1 MFGFLFKRNKNNAT
15 AENNKN
21 DDASAKMRF
30 FSVKDKKG
38 GEQSAT
44 LPGRGSTSS
53 TTRTSSEDTS
63 TRSSIAMSV
72 SSINSLSP
80 SGSNVSQS
88 TSNKDS
94 GFVDQNRLNLYSS
107 SSPNLIIPES
117 DKLIVSFVPTTI
129 SDVLSDHNQVEE
141 DDCVGGV
148 DVIQFIDDPLPD
160 EMMETTTTMS
170 PCVDNDKVQD
180 RGEDDSDIN
189 LVGLAKKSCS
199 ALHLACRRQLKEAER
214 KAMVQLDAIRS
225 KLISKETELTLLQAD
240 INMLAVDRDN
250 KSMDVQTLTG
260 QLNMLQA
267 ENDLVLKRIHELEE
281 QLEDLKSKNGQ
292 LSDELLKK
300 SEQLHS
306 RQTHDLTS
314 HHHQCDELTKKISQ
328 LQDTISSLSR
338 QNTDLAKGQDVSRR
352 EKESQIKALQDAL
365 EDALEAKIKL
375 QTKYEKELQDLQQSN
390 SSLLDD
396 FEWKLHQVESTARK
410 KLLEKEKE
418 VEHLKSYEAEVTQ
431 LRGVTNEQQKS
442 IRSAARQ
449 LEQFKT
455 NERFMQSEIIS
466 LKLLLEKEKS
476 HCQVI
481 TSSTQRR
488 LDAQE
493 QTGLDQLLKQK
504 AELNAKW
511 EDKLK
516 QECSRVQQELKTLH
530 AEETRL
536 AVESMK
542 GRKDEEFTIANETW
556 SRTRQDLIKEITKL
570 KDEIKTNENAH
581 QKAISKATTTID
593 RDNWELRH
601 KMDKMLNEHLDE
613 IDTIKGAHSEEMD
626 RLRKR
631 YDNALVQLDKLEK
644 KIEDYERA
652 AALSANLTPGS
663 SSLLEKNDSG
673 IATTSNKSSILDHTG
688 NGDEDSDCSSSE
700 EQSDDE
706 EDEEEEEEEE
716 DDEEEFEQ
724 AKSNHI
730 NISENKILELREE
743 VATLQDSIDT
753 LTLNLVQNDDDDK
766 PNNNKDDKGDLNAKG
781 TPILVKDS
789 DFLTI
794 TEEATGDNS
803 SSSFKSTTENESSSA
818 ISDTDNESDDL
829 SSSSPFFLIGGVVV
843 MIPVLSYI
851 IFHSILIVLWTY
863 FLLILLVRTLRRR
876 RRQQQPPPP
885 APRRGEAKT
894 E

>member
-1 MFGFLFKRNKNNAT
+1 MEECLKTLQQVAKT
-15 AENNKN
+15 T
-21 DDASAKMRF
+21 DLDADWF
-30 FSVKDKKG
+30 
-38 GEQSAT
+38 T
-44 LPGRGSTSS
+44 
-53 TTRTSSEDTS
+53 
-63 TRSSIAMSV
+63 
-72 SSINSLSP
+72 
-80 SGSNVSQS
+80 
-88 TSNKDS
+88 
-94 GFVDQNRLNLYSS
+94 GFVQ
-107 SSPNLIIPES
+107 
-117 DKLIVSFVPTTI
+117 
-129 SDVLSDHNQVEE
+129 HW
-141 DDCVGGV
+141 
-148 DVIQFIDDPLPD
+148 
-160 EMMETTTTMS
+160 
-170 PCVDNDKVQD
+170 
-180 RGEDDSDIN
+180 
-189 LVGLAKKSCS
+189 
-199 ALHLACRRQLKEAER
+199 RQLKEAER

-418 VEHLKSYEAEVTQ
+418 LQDQITTLKATSSQTFTAEKQELDAEREKLRLELRKVEHLKSYEAEVTQ